1 MTDDRE
7 RGSFAGLDWGRCL
20 VNFLFEVH
28 ENNSSFL
35 KFLISAFG
43 KFTLRLFRFE
53 HSGPNYKIPFCIF
66 ILLI

>member
-1 MTDDRE
+1 MFVKHKK
-7 RGSFAGLDWGRCL
+7 SQMVLDSKFL

-66 ILLI
+66 ILFI